1 MTTHAPDA
9 QAAGRRIDALLEEVD
24 QTPFGPH
31 ERALLDQALALAVE
45 GEDEVREYRAR
56 MRLTASAN
64 MTGDTD
70 TVLSSFAWCVGMHDR
85 DPERFPT
92 SGPEIGGDLLWHYK
106 WMSGALS
113 LNPVFPAEQI
123 HAVLDDMAQR
133 YDRAGVGRSG
143 VVMARFGA
151 AAANG
156 WADEA
161 EAAYAELQVTPDDE
175 YSHCDACVRSE
186 TADWLAAVG
195 REDEALRLY
204 DEMVAEGYACGEEPE
219 RALSQALVPML
230 RAGRFDDA
238 RAAHLRSY
246 RDARGNAGNLGIVA
260 RHLAFCAVTGNEAR
274 GLSMLERH
282 LPWFGH
288 DGLNALEHFEAL
300 ASAALLLDAVTA
312 AGHGDA
318 PVRGSDGPELAPF
331 VGEHEGRWTAAELAP
346 RAWDAAARVAGAFDA
361 RNGNAHFAG
370 RLAGFR
376 ALADERYDV
385 PVETDAPTP
394 APVAV
399 PDPDPVDARGWGVRA
414 RERAIVGDV
423 VGALAA
429 VDRGLAS
436 ADDRTRAA
444 LLGTQLGILVGADRH
459 DDARLVLADRIA
471 SLRASGQ
478 AYQADL
484 EERLGLVLFGTAVP
498 DDAARLEAEAQAAQE
513 AGEPAA
519 AADASL
525 TLAVLLGR
533 SAEDG
538 GDAAVLG
545 PQVVAAA
552 RRAAVV
558 APRGAERVDELWEG
572 ATFVLALSLA
582 QTTPAEPDAPG
593 RPGVEAPSGP
603 EQALAALDE
612 LVASLHAA
620 PGSNRARLA
629 DAHRLRARLRAGAG
643 DFDRAVADASATLEL
658 DLALGAR
665 ERATDA
671 AMLGA
676 AILGDLGRPH
686 EAVARLRLAVRQ
698 AELAESPRVVGAR
711 YALGRQLADVGA
723 SVEAVEVLQ
732 TVLEQEEAD
741 GARPAARAE
750 TLEAL
755 GHASRDADEPGAAAS
770 AWSRAVDLFEEDGAG
785 VGAARVRLA
794 NGTLHFQAGYARDAV
809 ELLEPAVVQA
819 REAEQLGLLVDVLH
833 LLGRARCA
841 DGDPAGLRDLDEVLD
856 LARRHDASWLVAD
869 VTDSRARSLV
879 VLDRLDEAVA
889 AALAASD
896 LYAAAGDTR
905 SGGGSLLFAGRAL
918 LEATREDEAAAV
930 YRSAADQ
937 FAAAGEADGEAVT
950 RLELADVLDRLGRGA
965 EAAVERAA
973 AERAAGP
980 VVP

>member
-9 QAAGRRIDALLEEVD
+9 EALGRRIDALLEEVD

-161 EAAYAELQVTPDDE
+161 EAAFAELQVTPDDE

-186 TADWLAAVG
+186 TAEWLAAHG
-195 REDEALRLY
+195 REDEALRLV

-219 RALSQALVPML
+219 RALSQALLPML

-260 RHLAFCAVTGNEAR
+260 RHLTFCAVSGNEAR

-282 LPWFGH
+282 LAWFGH

-300 ASAALLLDAVTA
+300 AAAALLLDAVTA
-312 AGHGDA
+312 AGHGDV
-318 PVRGSDGPELAPF
+318 PVRGSDGTELVPF

-346 RAWDAAARVAGAFDA
+346 RAWEAAARIADAFDA
-361 RNGNAHFAG
+361 RNGNTHFAE
-370 RLAGFR
+370 RLAGMR

-385 PVETDAPTP
+385 PVETDTP
-394 APVAV
+394 APAPVTA

-423 VGALAA
+423 AAALAA
-429 VDRGLAS
+429 VDRGLAV
-436 ADDRTRAA
+436 ADAAGRAA
-444 LLGTQLGILVGADRH
+444 LLGTQLGILVSAERE
-459 DDARLVLADRIA
+459 DDARLVLTQRTDA
-471 SLRASGQ
+471 LRASGQ
-478 AYQADL
+478 HYQADL
-484 EERLGLVLFGTAVP
+484 EDRLGLALFGGGRP
-498 DDAARLEAEAQAAQE
+498 DDVVRLEAEARAAQE

-525 TLAVLLGR
+525 TVAVLLGR
-533 SAEDG
+533 TAGPDT
-538 GDAAVLG
+538 DAAVLG
-545 PQVVAAA
+545 PQIVAAA
-552 RRAAVV
+552 RRAALL
-558 APRGAERVDELWEG
+558 APRGPERYDELWEG
-572 ATFVLALSLA
+572 AMFVLALSLA
-582 QTTPAEPDAPG
+582 QNGGPADPSAAEPG
-593 RPGVEAPSGP
+593 
-603 EQALAALDE
+603 EQALATLDE
-612 LVASLHAA
+612 LVSSVHAA
-620 PGSNRARLA
+620 GGNRARLA

-643 DFDRAVADASATLEL
+643 DFDRALADASAALEL

-676 AILGDLGRPH
+676 AILGDLERPH

-698 AELAESPRVVGAR
+698 AELAESPVVVGAR
-711 YALGRQLADVGA
+711 YALGRQLATVGA

-732 TVLEQEEAD
+732 TVLEQEEAA

-750 TLEAL
+750 TLEAI
-755 GHASRDADEPGAAAS
+755 GHASRDADEPGAAAA
-770 AWSRAVDLFEEDGAG
+770 AWGRAIDLFEEDDAE

-794 NGTLHFQAGYARDAV
+794 NATLHLQAGYARDAV
-809 ELLEPAVVQA
+809 ELLEPAVAQA
-819 REAEQLGLLVDVLH
+819 REAEQVGLLVDVLH
-833 LLGRARCA
+833 LLGRARAA
-841 DGDPAGLRDLDEVLD
+841 DGDPAGLQDLDEVLE
-856 LARRHDASWLVAD
+856 LARRHDAAWLLAD
-869 VTDSRARSLV
+869 VTDSRARALVSL
-879 VLDRLDEAVA
+879 DHLDEAVA

-896 LYAAAGDTR
+896 LFVEAGDAR
-905 SGGGSLLFAGRAL
+905 SGGGSLLFAARAL
-918 LEATREDEAAAV
+918 SEATRGDEAAAV

-937 FAAAGEADGEAVT
+937 LAAAGEADGEAVA
-950 RLELADVLDRLGRGA
+950 RLELADVLEGLGRTA
-965 EAAVERAA
+965 EAAAEREA

-980 VVP
+980 ATHPGLA

>member
-1 MTTHAPDA
+1 
-9 QAAGRRIDALLEEVD
+9 
-24 QTPFGPH
+24 
-31 ERALLDQALALAVE
+31 
-45 GEDEVREYRAR
+45 

-204 DEMVAEGYACGEEPE
+204 DEMVTEGYACGEEPE

-260 RHLAFCAVTGNEAR
+260 RHLAFCAITGNEAR

-300 ASAALLLDAVTA
+300 ASAALLLDAVAT

-318 PVRGSDGPELAPF
+318 PVRGSDGAELAPF
-331 VGEHEGRWTAAELAP
+331 VGEHEGRWSAAELAP
-346 RAWDAAARVAGAFDA
+346 RAWAAAARIAEAFDT
-361 RNGNAHFAG
+361 RNGNDHFAG
-370 RLAGFR
+370 RLAWFR
-376 ALADERYDV
+376 ALGDERYEV
-385 PVETDAPTP
+385 PVETDAPAP
-394 APVAV
+394 APVVV
-399 PDPDPVDARGWGVRA
+399 PDPDPADARGWGVRA

-429 VDRGLAS
+429 VDRGLAI
-436 ADDRTRAA
+436 AGARERAA
-444 LLGTQLGILVGADRH
+444 LLGTQLGILVTAEHH
-459 DDARLVLADRIA
+459 DDARLVLAERIA
-471 SLRASGQ
+471 ALRASGQ

-498 DDAARLEAEAQAAQE
+498 DDVARLEAETQAAQA

-533 SAEDG
+533 SAEDD
-538 GDAAVLG
+538 GDAAVVG
-545 PQVVAAA
+545 PQIVEAA
-552 RRAAVV
+552 RRATVL

-582 QTTPAEPDAPG
+582 QSAPAEPGAPG
-593 RPGVEAPSGP
+593 GAGPSGG

-643 DFDRAVADASATLEL
+643 DLDRGLADASATLEL

-676 AILGDLGRPH
+676 AILADLERPH

-711 YALGRQLADVGA
+711 YALGRQLAAVGA
-723 SVEAVEVLQ
+723 AAEAVEVLQ
-732 TVLEQEEAD
+732 TVLDQEEAD
-741 GARPAARAE
+741 GAPPAARAE

-755 GHASRDADEPGAAAS
+755 GHASHDADEPGAAAS
-770 AWSRAVDLFEEDGAG
+770 AWSRAVDLFEEDDAE

-809 ELLEPAVVQA
+809 ELLEPAVAQA

-833 LLGRARCA
+833 LLGRALRRRRP
-841 DGDPAGLRDLDEVLD
+841 GGPAGPRRGARPGATPRRLVARG
-856 LARRHDASWLVAD
+856 RRHGLPGPFPRRPRPPRRGRRG
-869 VTDSRARSLV
+869 RARGV
-879 VLDRLDEAVA
+879 RPVRRDGRRPQRGR
-889 AALAASD
+889 LAAVRGPG
-896 LYAAAGDTR
+896 AARGDAR
-905 SGGGSLLFAGRAL
+905 GRGGRRLPVRRRPVRRCRRGGRRGRDAPRARGRPRAPRPDGGGGPGARGRRERCGPGHHRPPEPPVSAELLCDTPGVSHKSPAL
-918 LEATREDEAAAV
+918 TAL
-930 YRSAADQ
+930 S
-937 FAAAGEADGEAVT
+937 
-950 RLELADVLDRLGRGA
+950 GA
-965 EAAVERAA
+965 
-973 AERAAGP
+973 
-980 VVP
+980 

>member
-31 ERALLDQALALAVE
+31 ERALLDEAVALAVE
-45 GEDEVREYRAR
+45 GEDAVREYRAR

-123 HAVLDDMAQR
+123 RAVLDDMAQR

-151 AAANG
+151 ASANG
-156 WADEA
+156 WAEEA
-161 EAAYAELQVTPDDE
+161 EAAYAELQATPTDE

-186 TADWLAAVG
+186 TAEWLASVG

-204 DEMVAEGYACGEEPE
+204 DEMVAEGYSCGEEPE

-238 RAAHLRSY
+238 RGAHLRSY

-260 RHLAFCAVTGNEAR
+260 RHLTFCAVTGNEAR

-288 DGLNALEHFEAL
+288 DGLDALEHFEAL
-300 ASAALLLDAVTA
+300 AAAALLLDAVTA
-312 AGHGDA
+312 TGHGDA
-318 PVRGSDGPELAPF
+318 PVRGSDGAELVPF
-331 VGEHEGRWTAAELAP
+331 VGEHDGRWAAADLAP
-346 RAWDAAARVAGAFDA
+346 GAWEAAARIAEAFDA
-361 RNGNAHFAG
+361 RNGNDHFAR

-376 ALADERYDV
+376 ALGDERYDV
-385 PVETDAPTP
+385 PVETDAPAP
-394 APVAV
+394 APVEV
-399 PDPDPVDARGWGVRA
+399 PDPDPADARGWGVRA

-429 VDRGLAS
+429 VDRGLAV
-436 ADDRTRAA
+436 ADDPARAA
-444 LLGTQLGILVGADRH
+444 LLGTRLGILVGAERH
-459 DDARLVLADRIA
+459 DDARLVLTDRIA
-471 SLRASGQ
+471 ALRASGQ
-478 AYQADL
+478 EYQADL
-484 EERLGLVLFGTAVP
+484 EERLGLALFGAAGP
-498 DDAARLEAEAQAAQE
+498 DDAARLGAEVDAAQA

-519 AADASL
+519 AADTSL

-533 SAEDG
+533 SADEGADP
-538 GDAAVLG
+538 ALVG
-545 PQVVAAA
+545 PRIVAAA
-552 RRAAVV
+552 RRAALL
-558 APRGAERVDELWEG
+558 APRGPERYDELWEG
-572 ATFVLALSLA
+572 ATFVLGLSLA
-582 QTTPAEPDAPG
+582 QGGPAEPAG
-593 RPGVEAPSGP
+593 AAEGAFNGPSGG

-612 LVASLHAA
+612 LVASLHASR
-620 PGSNRARLA
+620 GNRARLA
-629 DAHRLRARLRAGAG
+629 DAHRLRARLRAGSG
-643 DFDRAVADASATLEL
+643 SYDRALADATEALEL

-676 AILGDLGRPH
+676 AILADLERPH
-686 EAVARLRLAVRQ
+686 EAVSRLRLAVRQ
-698 AELAESPRVVGAR
+698 AELAESPRAIGAR
-711 YALGRQLADVGA
+711 YALGRQLAAVGA
-723 SVEAVEVLQ
+723 SAEAVEVLQ
-732 TVLEQEEAD
+732 TVLEQEEAE

-770 AWSRAVDLFEEDGAG
+770 AWSRAVDLFEEDDAEA
-785 VGAARVRLA
+785 GAARVRLA

-809 ELLEPAVVQA
+809 ELLEPAVEQA
-819 REAEQLGLLVDVLH
+819 RETEQVGLLVDVLH
-833 LLGRARCA
+833 MLGRARCA
-841 DGDPAGLRDLDEVLD
+841 AGDPAGLRDLDEVLE
-856 LARRHDASWLVAD
+856 LARRHEASWLVAD

-879 VLDRLDEAVA
+879 VLDRLDDAVA
-889 AALAASD
+889 SALAASD
-896 LYAAAGDTR
+896 LFAEVGDAR
-905 SGGGSLLFAGRAL
+905 SGAGSLLFAARAL

-930 YRSAADQ
+930 YRAAADQ
-937 FAAAGEADGEAVT
+937 FAGAGEADGEAVT
-950 RLELADVLDRLGRGA
+950 RLERADVLERLGRAA
-965 EAAVERAA
+965 EAAEERTA
-973 AERAAGP
+973 AEAVSSRR
-980 VVP
+980 

>member
-9 QAAGRRIDALLEEVD
+9 EALGRRIDALLEEVD

-161 EAAYAELQVTPDDE
+161 EAAFAELQVTPDDE

-186 TADWLAAVG
+186 TAEWLAAHG
-195 REDEALRLY
+195 REDEALRLV

-219 RALSQALVPML
+219 RALSQALLPML

-260 RHLAFCAVTGNEAR
+260 RHLTFCAVSGNEAR

-282 LPWFGH
+282 LAWFGH

-300 ASAALLLDAVTA
+300 AAAALLLDAVTA
-312 AGHGDA
+312 AGHGDV
-318 PVRGSDGPELAPF
+318 PVRGSDGTELVPF

-346 RAWDAAARVAGAFDA
+346 RAWEAAARIADAFDA
-361 RNGNAHFAG
+361 RNGNTHFAE
-370 RLAGFR
+370 RLAGMR
-376 ALADERYDV
+376 ALAGERYDV
-385 PVETDAPTP
+385 PVETDAPAP
-394 APVAV
+394 APVTA

-423 VGALAA
+423 AAALAA
-429 VDRGLAS
+429 VDRGLAV
-436 ADDRTRAA
+436 ADAAGRAA
-444 LLGTQLGILVGADRH
+444 LLGTQLGILVSAERE
-459 DDARLVLADRIA
+459 DDARLVLAQRTDA
-471 SLRASGQ
+471 LRASGQ
-478 AYQADL
+478 HYQADL
-484 EERLGLVLFGTAVP
+484 EDRLGLALFGGGRP
-498 DDAARLEAEAQAAQE
+498 DDVVRLEAEARAAQE

-533 SAEDG
+533 TAGPDT
-538 GDAAVLG
+538 DAAVLG
-545 PQVVAAA
+545 PQIVAAA
-552 RRAAVV
+552 RRAALL
-558 APRGAERVDELWEG
+558 APRGPERYDELWEG
-572 ATFVLALSLA
+572 AMFVLALSLA
-582 QTTPAEPDAPG
+582 QNGGPADPSAAEPG
-593 RPGVEAPSGP
+593 
-603 EQALAALDE
+603 EQALATLDE
-612 LVASLHAA
+612 LVSSVHAA
-620 PGSNRARLA
+620 RGNRARLA

-643 DFDRAVADASATLEL
+643 DFDRALADASAALEL

-676 AILGDLGRPH
+676 AILGDLERPH

-698 AELAESPRVVGAR
+698 AELAESPAVVGAR
-711 YALGRQLADVGA
+711 YALGRQLATVGA

-732 TVLEQEEAD
+732 TVLEQEEAA

-750 TLEAL
+750 TLEAI
-755 GHASRDADEPGAAAS
+755 GHASRDADEPGAAAA
-770 AWSRAVDLFEEDGAG
+770 AWGRAIDLFEEDDAE

-794 NGTLHFQAGYARDAV
+794 NATLHLQAGYARDAV
-809 ELLEPAVVQA
+809 ELLEPAVAQA
-819 REAEQLGLLVDVLH
+819 REAEQVGLLVDVLH
-833 LLGRARCA
+833 LLGRARAA
-841 DGDPAGLRDLDEVLD
+841 DGDPAGLQDLDEVLE
-856 LARRHDASWLVAD
+856 LARRHDAAWLLAD
-869 VTDSRARSLV
+869 VTDSRARALVSL
-879 VLDRLDEAVA
+879 DHLDEAVA

-896 LYAAAGDTR
+896 LFVEAGDAR
-905 SGGGSLLFAGRAL
+905 SGGGSLLFAARAL
-918 LEATREDEAAAV
+918 SEATRGDEAAAV

-937 FAAAGEADGEAVT
+937 LAAAGEADGEAVA
-950 RLELADVLDRLGRGA
+950 RLELADALEGLGRTA
-965 EAAVERAA
+965 EAAAEREA

-980 VVP
+980 ATHPGLA

>member
-9 QAAGRRIDALLEEVD
+9 EAAGRRIDALLEEVD

-92 SGPEIGGDLLWHYK
+92 SGPDVGGDLLWHYK

-161 EAAYAELQVTPDDE
+161 EAAFAELQVTPDDE

-186 TADWLAAVG
+186 TAEWLASHG

-260 RHLAFCAVTGNEAR
+260 RHLTFCAVSGNEAR

-282 LPWFGH
+282 LAWFGH

-300 ASAALLLDAVTA
+300 AAAALLLDAVTA

-318 PVRGSDGPELAPF
+318 PVRGSDGTELVPF
-331 VGEHEGRWTAAELAP
+331 VGEHEGRWAADELAP
-346 RAWDAAARVAGAFDA
+346 RAWEAAARIAEAFDA
-361 RNGNAHFAG
+361 RNGNAHFAE
-370 RLAGFR
+370 RLAGMR
-376 ALADERYDV
+376 ALAGERYDV
-385 PVETDAPTP
+385 PVETDAPAP
-394 APVAV
+394 APVTA
-399 PDPDPVDARGWGVRA
+399 PDPDPVDARGWAVRA

-429 VDRGLAS
+429 VDRGLAI
-436 ADDRTRAA
+436 ADAAGRAA
-444 LLGTQLGILVGADRH
+444 LLGTQLGILVNAEHEG
-459 DDARLVLADRIA
+459 DARLVLGQRIEA
-471 SLRASGQ
+471 LRASGQ
-478 AYQADL
+478 GYQADL
-484 EERLGLVLFGTAVP
+484 EERLGLTLFGTASP
-498 DDAARLEAEAQAAQE
+498 DDVARLEAEVQAAQG
-513 AGEPAA
+513 ADEPAS

-533 SAEDG
+533 TAGPDT
-538 GDAAVLG
+538 DAAVLG
-545 PQVVAAA
+545 PQIVAAA
-552 RRAAVV
+552 RRASLL
-558 APRGAERVDELWEG
+558 APRGPERYDELWEG

-582 QTTPAEPDAPG
+582 QDAGSAGPSSAEPG
-593 RPGVEAPSGP
+593 GEER
-603 EQALAALDE
+603 ALAVLDE

-620 PGSNRARLA
+620 HGNRARLA
-629 DAHRLRARLRAGAG
+629 DAHRLRARLRAGIG
-643 DFDRAVADASATLEL
+643 DFDRALADASAALEL

-665 ERATDA
+665 ERAADA

-676 AILGDLGRPH
+676 AILGDLERPH

-698 AELAESPRVVGAR
+698 AELAESPAVVGAR
-711 YALGRQLADVGA
+711 YALGRQLATIGA

-732 TVLEQEEAD
+732 TVLEQEEAA

-750 TLEAL
+750 TLEAI

-770 AWSRAVDLFEEDGAG
+770 AWGRAIDLFEEDEAE

-794 NGTLHFQAGYARDAV
+794 NGNLHLQAGYARDAV
-809 ELLEPAVVQA
+809 DLLEPAAAQA
-819 REAEQLGLLVDVLH
+819 RAAEQVGLLVDVLH
-833 LLGRARCA
+833 LLGRARAA
-841 DGDPAGLRDLDEVLD
+841 DGDPAGLQDLDEVLE
-856 LARRHDASWLVAD
+856 LARRHDAAWLVAD
-869 VTDSRARSLV
+869 VTDSRARALVSL
-879 VLDRLDEAVA
+879 DHLDEAVA

-896 LYAAAGDTR
+896 LFVEAGDPR
-905 SGGGSLLFAGRAL
+905 SGGGSLLFAARSLA
-918 LEATREDEAAAV
+918 EATREDEAAAV

-937 FAAAGEADGEAVT
+937 LAAAGEADGEAVA
-950 RLELADVLDRLGRGA
+950 RLELATVLEGLGRTA
-965 EAAVERAA
+965 EAAAERAA

-980 VVP
+980 ATHPGLP